1 MVVGDQKEFIHCK
14 KCRKRLIARM
24 PDGSGE
30 FIFGKQ
36 IGGNNKSPVT
46 IRIWG
51 LVEIGCLSL
60 ACDEVTKL
68 SFFPTKAPENTDNL
82 KKQSNAEASKSPV
95 TI

>member
-1 MVVGDQKEFIHCK
+1 MVMKETKEFIHCK
-14 KCRKRLIARM
+14 KCGKRLIARLPSGM
-24 PDGSGE
+24 GE
-30 FIFGKQ
+30 FIFGRQ
-36 IGGNNKSPVT
+36 GPGSNKSPVT

-51 LVEIGCLSL
+51 LVELGCLSL